1 MLIKL
6 DRWMNS
12 VLLDSEEYIGKTPT
26 IKLGED
32 EYVDIEELIGTIENL
47 NDEIQR
53 QIEKV
58 EQYDKDIQENYVPKR
73 RISRE
78 YGE

>member
-6 DRWMNS
+6 DRWMTS

-26 IKLGED
+26 VKIGED
-32 EYVDIEELIGTIENL
+32 EYVDLDEIIGTIENL
-47 NDEIQR
+47 NDELQR

-58 EQYDKDIQENYVPKR
+58 EEYDNQIQNYYVAKR